1 LEGQDSFTEYTN
13 INVNEFDFEKV
24 FDYIEKDKLKHLKF
38 ILIQFDFRL
47 FFFTYVR
54 LKNGIIKVYI
64 IFFEFFK

>member
-24 FDYIEKDKLKHLKF
+24 IDYIEKDKLKHLKF
-38 ILIQFDFRL
+38 SLILD

>member
-24 FDYIEKDKLKHLKF
+24 FDYIEKNKLKHLKF
-38 ILIQFDFRL
+38 ILIQFDFR

-54 LKNGIIKVYI
+54 LKIGIIKVYI